1 MLVKD
6 IMQTD
11 VVTISPLAT
20 LRDAMAKMRS
30 RGVKSLVVE
39 RRDENDAYG
48 IITYTTI
55 LRTIVAEEGD
65 IDLINVYDVY
75 RKPVITVPPKMD
87 VKYVARLMAHQRLSR
102 VVVLESGNLAGII
115 TMNDIVGEVLAMA
128 DSAHIENAGPSP
140 EPDK

>member
-20 LRDAMAKMRS
+20 LREAMAKMKAHR
-30 RGVKSLVVE
+30 VKSLIVE
-39 RRDENDAYG
+39 RRDEHDAYG

-65 IDLINVYDVY
+65 IDLVNVYDVCT
-75 RKPVITVPPKMD
+75 KPALIVPQVMD
-87 VKYVARLMAHQRLSR
+87 VKYVARMMVAQNLQRL
-102 VVVLESGNLAGII
+102 VVLEHGNLVGLV

-128 DSAHIENAGPSP
+128 ERSHIEGAG
-140 EPDK
+140 E